1 MHIVIISFSLSLS
14 LSLSP
19 LSVSLLSLSLSLSL
33 SLAGAELHL
42 AHEPSGEVVW
52 SWDKCRLMGDILV
65 LDDMV
70 SDGSD

>member
-1 MHIVIISFSLSLS
+1 MDIRI
-14 LSLSP
+14 
-19 LSVSLLSLSLSLSL
+19 SLSLSL

-42 AHEPSGEVVW
+42 AHGPSGEVVW
-52 SWDKCRLMGDILV
+52 SWDNCRLMGDILV

>member
-1 MHIVIISFSLSLS
+1 
-14 LSLSP
+14 
-19 LSVSLLSLSLSLSL
+19 
-33 SLAGAELHL
+33 
-42 AHEPSGEVVW
+42 VVW